1 MTCLLVLLRLKV
13 YMKKIIFNK
22 VAKLRKQA
30 GISQAKLAK
39 KLGVTRQTII
49 SMEKGSYSPSVFL
62 AIKIARYFKKSVE
75 EIFRIK

>member
-1 MTCLLVLLRLKV
+1 
-13 YMKKIIFNK
+13 MKKIIFNK